1 VDATIVP
8 KERVSD
14 DLLRRAVVE
23 DLEPLTTSSDV
34 LATSFDSLI
43 RFPNPV
49 PLDTLRQLGA
59 AGSSNL
65 QTTTLLPN
73 AQLAAIL
80 DRGWSSA

>member
-1 VDATIVP
+1 
-8 KERVSD
+8 
-14 DLLRRAVVE
+14 
-23 DLEPLTTSSDV
+23 LTTSSDV

-65 QTTTLLPN
+65 QTTTTLLPN

>member
-1 VDATIVP
+1 VDATILP

-14 DLLRRAVVE
+14 DLMGRGVVE
-23 DLEPLTTSSDV
+23 DLTALTVSADV

-49 PLDTLRQLGA
+49 SLDTLRRLGA
-59 AGSSNL
+59 DGPSNL
-65 QTTTLLPN
+65 RTATALPN
-73 AQLAAIL
+73 ALLAAIL

>member
-1 VDATIVP
+1 MP
-8 KERVSD
+8 KGQVSD
-14 DLLRRAVVE
+14 ELLQRAVVE

-49 PLDTLRQLGA
+49 ALDTLRQLGA

-65 QTTTLLPN
+65 QTTTPLPN
-73 AQLAAIL
+73 ALLAAIL
-80 DRGWSSA
+80 DSGWSSA